1 MPTTRLTM
9 GESLH
14 VESVNTTTSPRRTSP
29 PSIRCASTRSPGFT
43 VGIIES
49 VGTVYGW

>member
-14 VESVNTTTSPRRTSP
+14 RESVKMTTSPRRTSA
-29 PSIRCASTRSPGFT
+29 PSMRSAITRSPGRT

-49 VGTVYGW
+49 VGTV